1 MPEFMLLLMPE
12 RREPALLLFLKS
24 TPMTARGRGRA
35 AAGVQ
40 SSLCDKQYETFD
52 ISWQLS
58 ITRETKWGSAKFV
71 ALRSARSGG
80 DLSKHQG
87 HHTML

>member
-1 MPEFMLLLMPE
+1 MPELMLLLMPE

-40 SSLCDKQYETFD
+40 SSLWQYETFD